1 MQGFLGLG
9 RKFANF
15 RKRQVFAPAA
25 TGDSM
30 HVCAQ
35 AAAIVTMHEANIELE
50 RLLLHNKNFFM
61 CAAILCRLRS
71 ARRLNEAVGPAR
83 HYPYSI

>member
-15 RKRQVFAPAA
+15 RKRQVFAPVA

-35 AAAIVTMHEANIELE
+35 AAAIVTMHEANI
-50 RLLLHNKNFFM
+50 
-61 CAAILCRLRS
+61 
-71 ARRLNEAVGPAR
+71 
-83 HYPYSI
+83 